1 MNEYDSSA
9 VSNMLEN
16 VGWRAS
22 TIEDADLVIVNTCAV
37 RQNAEDRAIG
47 RLLTIAG
54 TYPEKTVGI
63 IGCVAKDKGEELLAK
78 YKRISFAVGPGE
90 IDRIVEIA
98 EGVSTT
104 GNLLSDDRIDGC
116 GLRATVK
123 EGDVKAFVAI
133 SRGCENYCS
142 YCIVPYVR
150 GHFRSRPVQD
160 ILDEIKHDISLGIK
174 EITLLGQNV
183 NSYFDERTN
192 TNFADLLYQIHKLED
207 VKRIRFVTNHPKDMS
222 DKIIDAI
229 ASLPKVCESIHLP
242 VQSGSTKILR
252 AMNRG
257 YSRTQY
263 LELVDRIKD
272 RIPEVALTTDIITGF
287 PGETSA
293 DFDETVSLYETVK
306 YAASFAFRY
315 SVRPKTTAST
325 FPDNVP
331 DRIKIQRL
339 ERIIDIGQQLAEVFS
354 NNKLGSI
361 EEILVEEQ
369 DLSLIHISEPTRPY

>member
-222 DKIIDAI
+222 DKII
-229 ASLPKVCESIHLP
+229 
-242 VQSGSTKILR
+242 
-252 AMNRG
+252 
-257 YSRTQY
+257 
-263 LELVDRIKD
+263 
-272 RIPEVALTTDIITGF
+272 
-287 PGETSA
+287 
-293 DFDETVSLYETVK
+293 
-306 YAASFAFRY
+306 
-315 SVRPKTTAST
+315 
-325 FPDNVP
+325 
-331 DRIKIQRL
+331 
-339 ERIIDIGQQLAEVFS
+339 
-354 NNKLGSI
+354 
-361 EEILVEEQ
+361 
-369 DLSLIHISEPTRPY
+369 